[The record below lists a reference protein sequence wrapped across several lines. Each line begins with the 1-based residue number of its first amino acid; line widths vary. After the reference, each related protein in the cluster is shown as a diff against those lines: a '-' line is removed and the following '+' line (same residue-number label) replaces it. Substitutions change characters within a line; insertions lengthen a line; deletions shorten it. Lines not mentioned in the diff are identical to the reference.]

1 MNISEYKGVFV
12 FAEQRDR
19 KVQKVAFELIG
30 KGRELAKELNTTVT
44 AVLLGKDMKD
54 EAKKL
59 CYAGADACIYAD
71 DELLDL
77 YMTEPYVYALNKIIT
92 DKKPEVVLFG
102 ATAIGRDMAPRVSAR
117 VHTGLTADCTGLAI
131 EKDDTDADKLN
142 LMMTRPA
149 FGGNIM
155 ATIACPNHRPQM
167 ATVRPGVMKAAK
179 FSEQNPVNIEEY
191 KIDIPKKCKNVE
203 ILDVIPIIQQ
213 RMNIE
218 DAKVLVSGGRGMH
231 GPENY
236 QMLEELA
243 NLLGGT
249 ISASRA
255 AVDAGWVPKDRQV
268 GQTGKTVRP
277 NLYIACGISG
287 AIQHLAGMEES
298 EFIIAI
304 NKDDTA
310 TIFDVAD
317 VGIVGDVFKVV
328 PLLIDELKKERVSE
342 NK

>member
-1 MNISEYKGVFV
+1 MNISDYKGVFV

-19 KVQKVAFELIG
+19 KVEKVAFELIG
-30 KGRELAKELNTTVT
+30 KGKQLAQDLNTTVT

-54 EAKKL
+54 EAKRL
-59 CYAGADACIYAD
+59 CYAGADNVIYVND
-71 DELLDL
+71 DLLDV
-77 YMTEPYVYALNKIIT
+77 YMTEPYVYAMNQIIM
-92 DKKPEVVLFG
+92 DKKPEIVLYG

-117 VHTGLTADCTGLAI
+117 VHTGLTADCTGLTV
-131 EKDDTDADKLN
+131 EPDDAEPEKLN

-167 ATVRPGVMKAAK
+167 ATVRPGVMQSAK
-179 FSEQNPVNIEEY
+179 YSEENSVNIEEFE
-191 KIDIPKKCKNVE
+191 INIPKECRNVE
-203 ILDVIPIIQQ
+203 ILDITNIIQQ

-236 QMLEELA
+236 PMLEELA
-243 NLLGGT
+243 DLLNGT

-298 EFIIAI
+298 DFIIAI
-304 NKDDTA
+304 NKDETA
-310 TIFDVAD
+310 PIFDVAD
-317 VGIVGDVFKVV
+317 VGIVGDIFKVV
-328 PLLIDELKKERVSE
+328 PLLIEELKKEKVYAV
-342 NK
+342 K

>member
-1 MNISEYKGVFV
+1 MNISDYKGVFV

-30 KGRELAKELNTTVT
+30 KGKQLANDLNTTVT
-44 AVLLGKDMKD
+44 AVLLGKDMMD
-54 EAKKL
+54 EAKRL
-59 CYAGADACIYAD
+59 CYAGADNVIYVND
-71 DELLDL
+71 DLLDV
-77 YMTEPYVYALNKIIT
+77 YMTEPYVHALHQVIL
-92 DKKPEVVLFG
+92 DKKPEIVIFG

-117 VHTGLTADCTGLAI
+117 IHTGLTADCTGLTV
-131 EKDDTDADKLN
+131 EPDDEDPKKLN

-167 ATVRPGVMKAAK
+167 ATVRPGVMQAAK
-179 FSEQNPVNIEEY
+179 YSEKNPVNIEEF
-191 KIDIPKKCKNVE
+191 KINIPKECRNVE
-203 ILDVIPIIQQ
+203 ILDVTKIIQQ

-236 QMLEELA
+236 PMLEELA

-298 EFIIAI
+298 DFIIAI
-304 NKDDTA
+304 NKDETA
-310 TIFDVAD
+310 PIFDVAD
-317 VGIVGDVFKVV
+317 VGIVGDIFKVV
-328 PLLIDELKKERVSE
+328 PLLVEELKKEKANAE
-342 NK
+342 K